1 MKSYHKFMK
10 YTFCITCFLS
20 ISLTP
25 FYSQTIGK
33 VLESDSESAFSR
45 NHQVNDD
52 QVDYIDISYGEK
64 LNSTILSISD
74 IEEFSWNI
82 TRGDSFNIQGKGKQL
97 MDVFFEI
104 PGEYNVELKHTEK
117 TNSKACQHAKE
128 KITFRLN
135 VLNEK
140 YELLFEELTLSKSLF
155 GNVESKGIILSLPII
170 YSSYYDKV
178 GNLDGFKMISS
189 GVNTSIIG
197 EVMNKEIPLQ
207 SGKNVISFSLSGKA
221 TSNTYIMFDFYKHY
235 KLIQTYYLPT
245 VIK

>member
-1 MKSYHKFMK
+1 MKF
-10 YTFCITCFLS
+10 TFCIACFLL

-33 VLESDSESAFSR
+33 VLESDNESAFS
-45 NHQVNDD
+45 NKNLSDDD
-52 QVDYIDISYGEK
+52 QINYVLISFGEK

-97 MDVFFEI
+97 IDVLFEI
-104 PGEYNVELKHTEK
+104 PGEYNVELNHTER
-117 TNSKACQHAKE
+117 TNTKACQHANE
-128 KITFRLN
+128 KIAFRLK

-140 YELLFEELTLSKSLF
+140 YELLFEELTLSKTLF
-155 GNVESKGIILSLPII
+155 GNVESKGVILSLPII
-170 YSSYYDKV
+170 YSNYYNKV
-178 GNLDGFKMISS
+178 GNVDGFKMISS

-221 TSNTYIMFDFYKHY
+221 TSNTYIMFDFYKHD
-235 KLIQTYYLPT
+235 KFLQTYYLPT
-245 VIK
+245 LIK